1 MGLMAGVIMS
11 IKGNVGQ
18 ALVDLAA
25 FGNDTVIL
33 DFADRVAVSAL
44 SIHNTTAASR
54 EIYFFESTDQTS
66 ANGERIAVHT
76 LAGEASVD
84 VGEIIGQG
92 YSSTQ
97 NIIAVVQTTGALG
110 DVNAKLS
117 YTQYTGTS

>member
-1 MGLMAGVIMS
+1 MS
-11 IKGNVGQ
+11 IKGNIGQ

-33 DFADRVAVSAL
+33 DFTNRVAVSAL
-44 SIHNTTAASR
+44 SIHNTTAADR
-54 EIYFFESTDQTS
+54 EIHFFESTDQTS

-76 LAGEASVD
+76 LAGGASED

-97 NIIAVVQTTGALG
+97 NIIAVVQTVGAAG
-110 DVNAKLS
+110 DVNAKLT
-117 YTQYTGTS
+117 YIQYAGGS